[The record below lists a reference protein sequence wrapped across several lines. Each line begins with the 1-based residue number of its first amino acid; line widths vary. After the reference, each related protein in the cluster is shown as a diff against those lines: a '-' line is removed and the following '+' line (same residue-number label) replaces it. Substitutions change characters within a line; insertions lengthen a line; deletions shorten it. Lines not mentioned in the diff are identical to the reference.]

1 MAVASEEKGVGAKRA
16 PTRYNLEDH
25 AAHLV
30 RRTHQRATM
39 LFQEILQDDNITPT
53 QFAAL
58 GTLLERGPLS
68 QNHLGRMTAMDPST
82 ISVVVRKLLKR
93 GLAHRFSSETDQRML
108 MIDLTSEGRAYTIAR
123 VPLSEMVSE
132 RLLAPLSPGEVALL
146 KELLSRIADAP
157 A

>member
-1 MAVASEEKGVGAKRA
+1 MTKAAESRSGSASQDAA
-16 PTRYNLEDH
+16 RYDLNVH

-39 LFQEILQDDNITPT
+39 LFQELVQDDTITPT

-82 ISVVVRKLLKR
+82 ISVVVRKLMKR
-93 GLAHRFSSETDQRML
+93 GFVQRFSSETDHRLL
-108 MIDLTSEGRAYTIAR
+108 MIELTEEGRKYTIDR
-123 VPLSEMVSE
+123 VPLSQKVSE
-132 RLLAPLSPGEVALL
+132 DLLAPLSDGERALL
-146 KELLSRIADAP
+146 KELLTRIADA
-157 A
+157 

>member
-1 MAVASEEKGVGAKRA
+1 MTVMDGDQDRGTKA
-16 PTRYNLEDH
+16 PALYDLDSH

-39 LFQEILQDDNITPT
+39 LFQEILQDDAITPT

-93 GLAHRFSSETDQRML
+93 GLVHRFSSQTDQRLL
-108 MIDLTSEGRAYTIAR
+108 MIDLTDEGRSYTIER
-123 VPLSEMVSE
+123 IPLSQLVSE

-146 KELLSRIADAP
+146 KELLARIADA
-157 A
+157 AA

>member
-1 MAVASEEKGVGAKRA
+1 MTARDGNSTRTKAAAS
-16 PTRYNLEDH
+16 YDLDSH

-39 LFQEILQDDNITPT
+39 LFQEIMQDDTTTPT

-93 GLAHRFSSETDQRML
+93 GLVHRFSSPTDQRLL
-108 MIDLTSEGRAYTIAR
+108 MIDLTPEGRAYTIER
-123 VPLSEMVSE
+123 VPLSEKVSKE
-132 RLLAPLSPGEVALL
+132 LLSPLSPGEVALL
-146 KELLSRIADAP
+146 KELLSRVADP
-157 A
+157 SSDS